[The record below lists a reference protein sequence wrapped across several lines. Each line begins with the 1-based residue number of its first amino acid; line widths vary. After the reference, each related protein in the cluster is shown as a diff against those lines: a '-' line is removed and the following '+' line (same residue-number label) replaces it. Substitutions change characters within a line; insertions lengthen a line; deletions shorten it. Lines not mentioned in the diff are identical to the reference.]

1 MIRRI
6 ATAGAMPI
14 VLLALALALSGA
26 APMADAQPPQK
37 ARRIGFLIAGWPN
50 SDIQEVFVQGMREL
64 GWVPSRNVD
73 IEFRFAEGN
82 DERLAALAA
91 DLARKNVEIIVA
103 AGTRSAS
110 VASKAT
116 RSIPI
121 VMLNASDPAR
131 IGLVASLAQPAG
143 NVTGTAYTVG
153 SETFGKGLAL
163 LREVIPGI
171 RHVAIL
177 SNPANPAQP
186 LAIENIKLTAQSLGL
201 RLLLF
206 EAKRAAELDDV
217 FAAIAK
223 ERADALLVV
232 PEALFIQSAPAD
244 RARPQA
250 SASDGVRHRGGRSG
264 RGSHVLWTKPRARL
278 SARCDVRGQ
287 DPQGREAGRPAGR
300 AADEVRA
307 RDQPQD
313 REDAW
318 LDGFS
323 VAVAA
328 SRSGDRVKP
337 A

>member
-64 GWVPSRNVD
+64 GWVPGRNVD

-232 PEALFIQSAPAD
+232 PEALFIQKAPRLTELALKHRLPTVFGTAEDVVAGGLMSYGPSLAHGSRRGAMFVDRILKGAKPAD
-244 RARPQA
+244 LPVEQPTKFELAINLRTAKTLGLTVSPSLLLRA
-250 SASDGVRHRGGRSG
+250 
-264 RGSHVLWTKPRARL
+264 
-278 SARCDVRGQ
+278 
-287 DPQGREAGRPAGR
+287 
-300 AADEVRA
+300 
-307 RDQPQD
+307 
-313 REDAW
+313 
-318 LDGFS
+318 
-323 VAVAA
+323 
-328 SRSGDRVKP
+328 DRVIE
-337 A
+337 